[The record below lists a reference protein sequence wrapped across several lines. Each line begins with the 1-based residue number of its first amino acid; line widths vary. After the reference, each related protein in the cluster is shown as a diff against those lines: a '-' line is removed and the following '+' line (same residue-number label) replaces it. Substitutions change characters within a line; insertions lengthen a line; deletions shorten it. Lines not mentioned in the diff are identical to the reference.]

1 MMTPIM
7 ASAVQAH
14 EMYEAFKRAGFERR
28 EALEIVIRILL
39 HGTTS

>member
-7 ASAVQAH
+7 TTAVQSH
-14 EMYEAFKRAGFERR
+14 EMYEAFKRAGFTPR

-39 HGTTS
+39 AGMS